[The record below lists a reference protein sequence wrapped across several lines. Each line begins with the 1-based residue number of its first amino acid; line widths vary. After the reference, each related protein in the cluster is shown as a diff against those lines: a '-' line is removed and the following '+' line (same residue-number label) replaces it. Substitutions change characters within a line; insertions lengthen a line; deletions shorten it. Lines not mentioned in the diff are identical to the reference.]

1 VTADPEVPRLRCAV
15 ASSLRG
21 DPMPGTAAPAAGFL
35 LVEQPGG
42 WGRQALTGSRLD
54 REVGSE
60 LSARAITHGLRALLI
75 RRPGRQ
81 GPPQPDDAEPWRRR
95 WAVVSSRPGREQS
108 WWGDFGA
115 DDELLTLPLDGSA
128 GTATTDPFYLVC
140 THGRHD
146 TCCAVEGRPVA
157 AALHRVRPGSVW
169 ECSHVGGDR
178 FAANVLAMPHG
189 LYYGRVPPGSAAELV
204 AAHEGG
210 EVLPDLM
217 RGQTTTAPA
226 AQAAVAHA
234 RRVLGENRID
244 ALTPAG
250 TIHLGGGRW
259 QVRLRR
265 SPRNLVAT
273 VQAAAAPETGLL
285 TCHASY
291 PAHPPTFE
299 VLDLVE
305 VRS

>member
-1 VTADPEVPRLRCAV
+1 MTTATGVAQVRCAV

-21 DPMPGTAAPAAGFL
+21 DPMPGTAAPASGFL

-42 WGRQALTGSRLD
+42 WGRQALTSSQLD
-54 REVGSE
+54 PAVGSE

-75 RRPGRQ
+75 RRPGRLAVSR
-81 GPPQPDDAEPWRRR
+81 PPASQPPRRR
-95 WAVVSSRPGREQS
+95 WAVVSSRPGREQT

-115 DDELLTLPLDGSA
+115 DVELLTLPLDGSA

-157 AALHRVRPGSVW
+157 AALDSVRPGSVW

-210 EVLPDLM
+210 DVLPGLL

-234 RRVLGENRID
+234 RQVLGENRID

-265 SPRNLVAT
+265 SPRNLIAT
-273 VQAAAAPETGLL
+273 VQAAAASEAGLL
-285 TCHASY
+285 TCHASN
-291 PAHPPTFE
+291 PARPPTFE
-299 VLDLVE
+299 VLDMVE
-305 VRS
+305 VD